1 MSNQPPKQDFG
12 SGSSEKDA
20 DADEFVRLIGEL
32 VEATMLTSRAF
43 SQGRGTK
50 TPHKHKQRT
59 LAALFRHVVG
69 RKPTD
74 EELSRMGGDTAG
86 VV

>member
-1 MSNQPPKQDFG
+1 MSNQSTKQELRIL
-12 SGSSEKDA
+12 SPEKDA
-20 DADEFVRLIGEL
+20 DTDELVRLIGEV

-50 TPHKHKQRT
+50 TPLKHKQRT
-59 LAALFRHVVG
+59 LAAMFRHVVG

-74 EELSRMGGDTAG
+74 ADLSRMGGDTAG